1 MSQWDKLIK
10 RLYTIPDD
18 MRFEELKKILIRYG
32 YTDNNPCGGSSHHTF
47 RKPGCAPLTI
57 PAHIPIKKIYVR
69 MVKDIVE
76 KEMHAK

>member
-32 YTDNNPCGGSSHHTF
+32 YTDNNPRGGKQPPHISKTRLRS
-47 RKPGCAPLTI
+47 
-57 PAHIPIKKIYVR
+57 AHDSCTYAHQENLCPYGKRYR
-69 MVKDIVE
+69 
-76 KEMHAK
+76 

>member
-10 RLYTIPDD
+10 RLYTIPGD
-18 MRFEELKKILIRYG
+18 MRFEELKKIYI
-32 YTDNNPCGGSSHHTF
+32 H
-47 RKPGCAPLTI
+47 
-57 PAHIPIKKIYVR
+57 

>member
-32 YTDNNPCGGSSHHTF
+32 YMDNNPRGGSSHHSRF
-47 RKPGCAPLTI
+47 LHIYPSRKSMS
-57 PAHIPIKKIYVR
+57 VW
-69 MVKDIVE
+69 
-76 KEMHAK
+76 

>member
-10 RLYTIPDD
+10 RLYTIPSD
-18 MRFEELKKILIRYG
+18 MRFEELKKIYI
-32 YTDNNPCGGSSHHTF
+32 
-47 RKPGCAPLTI
+47 
-57 PAHIPIKKIYVR
+57 R

>member
-32 YTDNNPCGGSSHHTF
+32 YTDNNPRGGNRHHTF
-47 RKPGCAPLTI
+47 RKPGCARSRFLHMYPSR
-57 PAHIPIKKIYVR
+57 KSMSVW
-69 MVKDIVE
+69 
-76 KEMHAK
+76 

>member
-18 MRFEELKKILIRYG
+18 MRFEELKKI
-32 YTDNNPCGGSSHHTF
+32 
-47 RKPGCAPLTI
+47 
-57 PAHIPIKKIYVR
+57 YVH

>member
-10 RLYTIPDD
+10 RLYTIPGD
-18 MRFEELKKILIRYG
+18 MRFEYL
-32 YTDNNPCGGSSHHTF
+32 N
-47 RKPGCAPLTI
+47 
-57 PAHIPIKKIYVR
+57 VR

>member
-18 MRFEELKKILIRYG
+18 MRFEYL
-32 YTDNNPCGGSSHHTF
+32 
-47 RKPGCAPLTI
+47 
-57 PAHIPIKKIYVR
+57 KKIYVR